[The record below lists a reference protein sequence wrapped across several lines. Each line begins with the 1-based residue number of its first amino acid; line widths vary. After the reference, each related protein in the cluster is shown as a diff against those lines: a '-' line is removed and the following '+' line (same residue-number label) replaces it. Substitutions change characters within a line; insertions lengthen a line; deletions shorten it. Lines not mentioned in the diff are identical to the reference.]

1 MTPNGQELET
11 TCTCCTD
18 YTKWKT
24 AHTSSAKVLQQLVD
38 TAHYYKVCPEELVKV
53 DSQTYQGTIRA
64 LSSAPKG
71 ACQGHASLTGNHPLT
86 CDSCDALQH
95 GRDSPLLR
103 KLRRA
108 VTLKHPR
115 TELNRACQSGV
126 MHKYC
131 SKVDLDSALR
141 LRKVQTCN
149 LLWSPVE
156 KVLEDSWTQHQSAR
170 PFVEKLVE
178 LFNTNSLSE
187 FDTSFLSNWLG
198 KKGGHRFFHTDEQAR
213 NLAVLL
219 SNRLREKMY
228 STIAPMMGLPGAQQ
242 AQRIR
247 AKDRGCSTYMPGLN
261 DWAFASA
268 GSTCRPY
275 HNSMDGTR
283 VVRTIELYLNKYLI
297 GDCFALDVRL
307 HPSPQELPTAESWE
321 DVERHV
327 LSVRREGL
335 YAAEA
340 YSFDLVDTTGC
351 LPDMLTGS
359 IPEAPSGVTASH
371 LYAIMLTVEQKAC
384 RHRLSL
390 VGHCTDSASN
400 ALNALLLLATP
411 TRYLVGQNISFLGL
425 SLPDYFLFSPFL
437 RTAYPSIAYPCWDHS
452 GRTVVRNLMNLN
464 RNIVSEVI
472 EGPSGKLLSTATV
485 QDLHQLKRV
494 YPSTAVK
501 YGDITKHIRQNCDA
515 TSRVLTVK
523 VITKLADHVPRSS
536 ATQLFL
542 QAVVW
547 THVPYRNERFGPPPA
562 VARSLWAGITTWRRW
577 RQYILL

>member
-11 TCTCCTD
+11 TCTCCTH

-53 DSQTYQGTIRA
+53 GSQTYQGTIRA

-126 MHKYC
+126 THKYC

-149 LLWSPVE
+149 LSWSPVE

-198 KKGGHRFFHTDEQAR
+198 KKGGHCFFHTDEQAR

-228 STIAPMMGLPGAQQ
+228 STIAPMMGLPGARQ

-261 DWAFASA
+261 DWAFAST
-268 GSTCRPY
+268 GSTCRLY

-340 YSFDLVDTTGC
+340 YSFDSVDTTGC

-359 IPEAPSGVTASH
+359 IPEACQV
-371 LYAIMLTVEQKAC
+371 
-384 RHRLSL
+384 
-390 VGHCTDSASN
+390 
-400 ALNALLLLATP
+400 
-411 TRYLVGQNISFLGL
+411 
-425 SLPDYFLFSPFL
+425 
-437 RTAYPSIAYPCWDHS
+437 
-452 GRTVVRNLMNLN
+452 
-464 RNIVSEVI
+464 
-472 EGPSGKLLSTATV
+472 
-485 QDLHQLKRV
+485 
-494 YPSTAVK
+494 
-501 YGDITKHIRQNCDA
+501 
-515 TSRVLTVK
+515 
-523 VITKLADHVPRSS
+523 
-536 ATQLFL
+536 
-542 QAVVW
+542 
-547 THVPYRNERFGPPPA
+547 
-562 VARSLWAGITTWRRW
+562 
-577 RQYILL
+577 